1 MQAIQTENERLYKS
15 GFRKTM
21 NRTKFDLPINE
32 RLKECRNAKKMSA
45 TQVVHE
51 LKQLGVNIGHSSLQ
65 GYEAPENSVNHRYPS
80 LPNMIALA
88 DFYDVS
94 LDYLF
99 GRSDSK
105 LQFQDV
111 YSKKG
116 LNKNLK
122 LLLNSGESI
131 LWGRTKI
138 TAKQCKL
145 LKAHVELMISRQV

>member
-1 MQAIQTENERLYKS
+1 MQAIQTENERLYES
-15 GFRKTM
+15 GFRKQM
-21 NRTKFDLPINE
+21 NRTKFGLPINE

-45 TQVVHE
+45 AQVVRE
-51 LKQLGVNIGHSSLQ
+51 MKLRGINIGHSSLQ
-65 GYEAPENSVNHRYPS
+65 GYEAPETSVNHRYPS

-88 DFYDVS
+88 DFYEVS

-99 GRSDSK
+99 GRTDSK
-105 LQFQDV
+105 LQYKDL

-122 LLLNSGESI
+122 LLLNSGENI

-138 TAKQCKL
+138 TPKQCKL
-145 LKAHVELMISRQV
+145 LKAHVELMLNRQV

>member
-1 MQAIQTENERLYKS
+1 MQAIQTESERLYES
-15 GFRKTM
+15 GFRKNM
-21 NRTKFDLPINE
+21 NRTKFGLPISE

-45 TQVVHE
+45 AQVVKE
-51 LKQLGVNIGHSSLQ
+51 LKLRGVNIGHSSLQ
-65 GYEAPENSVNHRYPS
+65 GYEAPEDSMNHRYPS

-99 GRSDSK
+99 GRTDSK
-105 LQFQDV
+105 LQYKDF

-116 LNKNLK
+116 LNKNIK
-122 LLLNSGESI
+122 LLFNSGESI

-145 LKAHVELMISRQV
+145 LKAHVELMLNRPM